1 MVRAFA
7 GVITLTLL
15 NAGVALAQTVPSL
28 DPAHTIVPSSSI
40 GPGACGILLL
50 VSRATT
56 NVWNGTV
63 YRIDVFK
70 QSALYRRDSARIGA
84 GGSCPDPGV

>member
-1 MVRAFA
+1 MARAFA
-7 GVITLTLL
+7 IVIALTLL
-15 NAGVALAQTVPSL
+15 HAGVALAQMVPIL
-28 DPAHTIVPSSSI
+28 APAHTIVPSSSI
-40 GPGACGILLL
+40 GPGACGVLLL

-70 QSALYRRDSARIGA
+70 QSTLYRRDSARIGA
-84 GGSCPDPGV
+84 GGSCPGPVV